1 VRSQASGPDDWREA
15 VREQF
20 KRGADVIKLASHY
33 SREEIAA
40 AVDEAH
46 ALGLKVAVD
55 AETFYIQWAV
65 EAGADTI
72 EHPLPRTDETIR
84 LMAEKGTQAVP
95 TLIPYIYI
103 FDLAGG

>member
-1 VRSQASGPDDWREA
+1 MNNPLVDMQRTVDGPDEWRRA

-20 KRGADVIKLASHY
+20 NLGAEVIKVASDF

-46 ALGLKVAVD
+46 ALGLKVTAD

-65 EAGADTI
+65 EAG
-72 EHPLPRTDETIR
+72 
-84 LMAEKGTQAVP
+84 
-95 TLIPYIYI
+95 
-103 FDLAGG
+103 